1 MGEPLRCTPLAR
13 SEDEAR
19 LDAFVWR
26 GARADLGIWTN
37 REGERF
43 MVRSRVRRDRDG
55 VLRRLRVRSIVEP
68 EAPRELDRTTFELH
82 EERFVELVPATADQ
96 PPRQLVLPAVLQRD
110 VPVRPEAVAG
120 ATVTLR
126 YVGLAALDLDGM
138 RAERRALLLRLDG
151 ATPMEQWLVE
161 GVGEVALGP
170 VDGPPRRWLAAW
182 RAGDS
187 SDLLFATPRG

>member
-1 MGEPLRCTPLAR
+1 MGEPLRCTPLGPSGPR
-13 SEDEAR
+13 AR

-26 GARADLGIWTN
+26 GARADLGIWTD
-37 REGERF
+37 RAGERF
-43 MVRSRVRRDRDG
+43 MVRSRVRRESDG

-68 EAPRELDRTTFELH
+68 DAPRELDRTTFELH
-82 EERFVELVPATADQ
+82 DDRFIELVPPLADA
-96 PPRQLVLPAVLQRD
+96 PARQLVLPAVLERD
-110 VPVRPEAVAG
+110 TPVHPEAVAG

-126 YVGLAALDLDGM
+126 YVGPTALELDGM
-138 RAERRALLLRLDG
+138 RAERMALLLRLDG
-151 ATPMEQWLVE
+151 ATPMDQWMVE

-170 VDGPPRRWLAAW
+170 ADGPARRWLAAW